1 MSASERP
8 TVLQQALE
16 LIRRRELR
24 VLGPL
29 PRQRRRRPAVGD
41 QQMTLVKSSNETIT
55 KADASAR
62 ALLKLL
68 GDPKT
73 RPPRYRRFI
82 LVRRETGQLE
92 FEQDELEA
100 IFDEVLAEACG
111 RPKPR
116 PRVIRIDPQ

>member
-55 KADASAR
+55 KADVQIGYLHRGFEKMCERGNWTQVFPYVDR
-62 ALLKLL
+62 ANYVSPMLNNV
-68 GDPKT
+68 GS
-73 RPPRYRRFI
+73 RR
-82 LVRRETGQLE
+82 RRRLE
-92 FEQDELEA
+92 RTPA
-100 IFDEVLAEACG
+100 AG
-111 RPKPR
+111 
-116 PRVIRIDPQ
+116 